1 MKFQIDEKY
10 LIDSL
15 ERIMNVPSPVG
26 YYTKLKP
33 VLEAMAKELGYHYR
47 YLSTVVNRCFGAGFS
62 EVVNRYR
69 VDLACRLLR
78 QTDESITEIA
88 SRVGYDSQRN
98 FNRSFKAV
106 TGKTPREYR
115 RERG

>member
-1 MKFQIDEKY
+1 MPPPKNIDLLCAVVKYIEKNFAEPIT
-10 LIDSL
+10 LS
-15 ERIMNVPSPVG
+15 
-26 YYTKLKP
+26 
-33 VLEAMAKELGYHYR
+33 AMAKELGYHYR

-78 QTDESITEIA
+78 QTDENITEIA